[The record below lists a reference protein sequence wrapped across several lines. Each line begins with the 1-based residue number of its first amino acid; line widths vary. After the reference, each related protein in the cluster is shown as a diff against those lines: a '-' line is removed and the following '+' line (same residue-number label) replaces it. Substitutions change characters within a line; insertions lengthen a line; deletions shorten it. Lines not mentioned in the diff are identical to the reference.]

1 MDQTYTLKSA
11 GASISSPL
19 YQENT
24 FGTYTD
30 VVTPGYQGASVRTFQ
45 WRRRGTTSGSLVP
58 TVLRENIVVGDR
70 TAYSALPRTGSAAY
84 AVQFYLDKITPN
96 TGPIDGLEGQ
106 SGVGSLLADF
116 GTAAITLNGRFYND
130 DALSG
135 KAKLSSV
142 ENKFSGTLAVSGS
155 ENASGTWVGSF
166 FGASYG
172 EVGGV
177 MNLQNG
183 TGKVLAGAFIG
194 AQDASLL
201 PSTQTLGKLVEPTRF
216 TANGFLDRVTQAN
229 SGAYYQLDYDPT
241 NKVFA
246 FSSAEPNLWQLD
258 HFDLNP
264 QNLLRYTDTKSF
276 AIYGDKVTIDEFEY
290 EYEAYR
296 PNAAVVKF
304 SYASFVN
311 VFYRNPADPGSE
323 TVMTMN
329 YGLETPVKQLPVTG
343 TATYTGIAFGGA
355 IRDSDPTARVLVDG
369 TSLFNVDFLKLSL
382 TGALNLQMSQNGQV
396 TPLGDFKFSTN
407 LASNINSGTMNY
419 FSGSFES
426 NPGLFEGRFY
436 GPNAAEIG
444 GSFSLGASLGA
455 EQIKL
460 NGGFLAKK

>member
-1 MDQTYTLKSA
+1 L
-11 GASISSPL
+11 
-19 YQENT
+19 
-24 FGTYTD
+24 
-30 VVTPGYQGASVRTFQ
+30 
-45 WRRRGTTSGSLVP
+45 GS
-58 TVLRENIVVGDR
+58 R
-70 TAYSALPRTGSAAY
+70 
-84 AVQFYLDKITPN
+84 
-96 TGPIDGLEGQ
+96 
-106 SGVGSLLADF
+106 
-116 GTAAITLNGRFYND
+116 
-130 DALSG
+130 
-135 KAKLSSV
+135 
-142 ENKFSGTLAVSGS
+142 
-155 ENASGTWVGSF
+155 
-166 FGASYG
+166 
-172 EVGGV
+172 
-177 MNLQNG
+177 
-183 TGKVLAGAFIG
+183 
-194 AQDASLL
+194 
-201 PSTQTLGKLVEPTRF
+201 
-216 TANGFLDRVTQAN
+216 QAN
-229 SGAYYQLDYDPT
+229 PLIPL
-241 NKVFA
+241 
-246 FSSAEPNLWQLD
+246 NLVSDQA
-258 HFDLNP
+258 
-264 QNLLRYTDTKSF
+264 LRYTDTKSF